1 MIKKLLL
8 LTLLTPSLFA
18 TSGFIPYDSG
28 NLFAFDTRLEGNFDR
43 HKKFYE
49 DMKERITWHGDAY
62 ITSESGYF
70 LRGGFILNRFRDV
83 CITDVRPN
91 VQVGAYWFGIGAIR
105 FGVFQG
111 GPGAAVDYW
120 LSYDRLQ
127 WLTSLEVFG
136 YKIDDDIR
144 HFWRGDMDSQPFVRW
159 LNRIFLTDNLYF
171 SFGAIHWHGTTGFA
185 GLGYAF

>member
-1 MIKKLLL
+1 MTKKLLL
-8 LTLLTPSLFA
+8 LTLLAPVLYA
-18 TSGFIPYDSG
+18 TDGFIPYDSG
-28 NLFAFDTRLEGNFDR
+28 NLFSFDTRLEGNFKR

-49 DMKERITWHGDAY
+49 DMKEDLTWHLDAY
-62 ITSESGYF
+62 IMSESGYF
-70 LRGGFILNRFRDV
+70 LRGGFILNHFR
-83 CITDVRPN
+83 TEGYTEVRPN
-91 VQVGAYWFGIGAIR
+91 VQVGAYWYGVGAIR

-136 YKIDDDIR
+136 FKIDDDLR
-144 HFWRGDMDSQPFVRW
+144 HFWQDCDRRPFVRW

-171 SFGAIHWHGTTGFA
+171 SFGVRHWYDTTGFA
-185 GLGYAF
+185 GVGYTF